1 MPGGLGREVQEVG
14 MELAV
19 CALLLGRTQA
29 ALAQLGLGEEGGQRE
44 PDPGVRDFVLVSAPS
59 DAP

>member
-1 MPGGLGREVQEVG
+1 